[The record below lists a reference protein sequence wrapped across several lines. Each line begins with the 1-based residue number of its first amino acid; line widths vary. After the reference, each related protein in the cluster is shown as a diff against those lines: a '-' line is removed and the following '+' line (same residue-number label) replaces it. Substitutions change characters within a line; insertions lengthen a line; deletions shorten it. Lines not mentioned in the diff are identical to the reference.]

1 MPTLTI
7 RGEGNADDLFEYR
20 NKIVKEYYFTPKYIA
35 NHLTKMRFDEIKA
48 HAKIGFI
55 FVKNYF
61 R

>member
-20 NKIVKEYYFTPKYIA
+20 NKIVKEYYFTPKYIT
-35 NHLTKMRFDEIKA
+35 NRLTKMRFDEIKA